1 MEMNDKTILRIK
13 VPAHLYE
20 SVKAQLTL
28 KEGKNDYGMP
38 GAKTIKEKK
47 TSDSKP
53 KAASERP
60 KKTSAPKKANA
71 PQKATGAMFDK
82 ETEKMGAGVS
92 EEKKAPKDG
101 HKKIGLD
108 ELKALAEILNGH
120 IAKMEGKKDD
130 IEEYHEPEN
139 VYDDEIEDDSK
150 KKKINKEGEEKIEE
164 STEQLNEEEYDR
176 LRDLR
181 AAGVST
187 KEELLKYF
195 FGDNA
200 SFETMTPEQERIVDY
215 YYDKLGSYSS
225 SRLGHRRGF
234 RRY

>member
-28 KEGKNDYGMP
+28 KEGKQNFGTKDMK
-38 GAKTIKEKK
+38 AVKVKESSSGDK
-47 TSDSKP
+47 
-53 KAASERP
+53 P

-71 PQKATGAMFDK
+71 PQKATGAMVDK

-92 EEKKAPKDG
+92 EAKKTPKDG

-120 IAKMEGKKDD
+120 IAKMEGKNED
-130 IEEYHEPEN
+130 IEEYYEREN
-139 VYDDEIEDDSK
+139 EYDDDIKDDSK

-200 SFETMTPEQERIVDY
+200 NFETMTPEQERIVDY